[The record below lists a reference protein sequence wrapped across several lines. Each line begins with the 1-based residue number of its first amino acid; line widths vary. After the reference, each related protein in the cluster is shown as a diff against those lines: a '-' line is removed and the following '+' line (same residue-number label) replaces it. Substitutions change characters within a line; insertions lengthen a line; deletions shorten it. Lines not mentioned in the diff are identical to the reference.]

1 MCILTNT
8 LLLLYFAFKKKRHGT
23 VKKAWRHHQMAWLG
37 TMLVRF
43 RFNASNGHLFISQDK
58 GKCLLDV

>member
-1 MCILTNT
+1 MAQL
-8 LLLLYFAFKKKRHGT
+8 KRHGFL
-23 VKKAWRHHQMAWLG
+23 KMAWRC
-37 TMLVRF
+37 TMLVCF